1 MLAIA
6 PGSGVGDDDAIEWP
20 VLPTETSEPYP
31 HDHYVSAPPRA
42 TTSSTPKS
50 SDKRSWP
57 RGSQTGPSTDKILIV
72 KNITELPLRT
82 SASAMTARAFCLL
95 CSLCCMSTYAMK
107 LAPRRALLGGAAAL
121 VAPAAALA
129 DEELSWAEKA
139 KAEGR
144 ARAAA
149 RKAESDKFNA
159 KLATLGGVEGQVV
172 TPGGTSVVEKSSVG
186 DLNPIKMKRA
196 MDRKGEGLEEPG
208 IALDLPQIKFQMK
221 RAPGSDGDGGGPA
234 LVKLKR

>member
-31 HDHYVSAPPRA
+31 HDHYVSAPPGEHLVP
-42 TTSSTPKS
+42 TTVGRTKDDSG
-50 SDKRSWP
+50 KRL
-57 RGSQTGPSTDKILIV
+57 GTGARTDKILIV

-196 MDRKGEGLEEPG
+196 ADRKGEGLEEPG

-221 RAPGSDGDGGGPA
+221 RAPGSDDDGGGPA

>member
-1 MLAIA
+1 MIARLLCALLAIRT
-6 PGSGVGDDDAIEWP
+6 DA
-20 VLPTETSEPYP
+20 LSM
-31 HDHYVSAPPRA
+31 H
-42 TTSSTPKS
+42 
-50 SDKRSWP
+50 
-57 RGSQTGPSTDKILIV
+57 
-72 KNITELPLRT
+72 
-82 SASAMTARAFCLL
+82 
-95 CSLCCMSTYAMK
+95 
-107 LAPRRALLGGAAAL
+107 PRRAVLSGAFSGAIASPALALVEGVEMPSYSSPSAAAPSA
-121 VAPAAALA
+121 APAA
-129 DEELSWAEKA
+129 ELGFGERA

-149 RKAESDKFNA
+149 RKAEADAVKA

-186 DLNPIKMKRA
+186 DLNPIKMKREP
-196 MDRKGEGLEEPG
+196 DRKGEGLEEPG